1 MAARS
6 TVESQL
12 GDIFK
17 DFNYFGTLSYI
28 LLGCNLVEYG
38 IEYVYTIRSSNIY

>member
-6 TVESQL
+6 TIDDQL

-17 DFNYFGTLSYI
+17 NFNYRGALSYI
-28 LLGCNLVEYG
+28 LLGCYLLEYG